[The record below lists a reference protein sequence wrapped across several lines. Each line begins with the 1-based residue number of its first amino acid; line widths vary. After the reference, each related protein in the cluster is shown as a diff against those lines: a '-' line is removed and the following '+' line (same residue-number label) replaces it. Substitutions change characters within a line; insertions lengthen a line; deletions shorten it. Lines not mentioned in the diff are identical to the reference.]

1 MCLSSFCKF
10 CYKSNILFY
19 LTMFLLKNYMFHVCF
34 CAFCYLLA
42 TSFFFVFSSA
52 CHLVLAKVGCFSVSV
67 IFQYYSSSHHS
78 ITVISVSFSEVVFF
92 LSDYQGVVFV
102 NIVLCFS

>member
-1 MCLSSFCKF
+1 MCVFVLFVICLPPRFSF
-10 CYKSNILFY
+10 
-19 LTMFLLKNYMFHVCF
+19 
-34 CAFCYLLA
+34 
-42 TSFFFVFSSA
+42 FSSA

-78 ITVISVSFSEVVFF
+78 ITVISVSFSEVSFSLAKLVFFF
-92 LSDYQGVVFV
+92 LSDYQGIVFI

>member
-1 MCLSSFCKF
+1 MCIFFVL
-10 CYKSNILFY
+10 
-19 LTMFLLKNYMFHVCF
+19 
-34 CAFCYLLA
+34 FCYLLA
-42 TSFFFVFSSA
+42 TSFFVFSSA

-78 ITVISVSFSEVVFF
+78 ITVISVSFSEVSFSLAKLFFF
-92 LSDYQGVVFV
+92 LSDYQGVVFI

>member
-1 MCLSSFCKF
+1 MCVFVICSLPR
-10 CYKSNILFY
+10 
-19 LTMFLLKNYMFHVCF
+19 
-34 CAFCYLLA
+34 
-42 TSFFFVFSSA
+42 FFVFSSA

-78 ITVISVSFSEVVFF
+78 ITVISVSFSEVSFSLVKLSFCFFF

-102 NIVLCFS
+102 DIVLCFS

>member
-1 MCLSSFCKF
+1 MCIFFVL
-10 CYKSNILFY
+10 
-19 LTMFLLKNYMFHVCF
+19 
-34 CAFCYLLA
+34 FCYLLA
-42 TSFFFVFSSA
+42 TSFFVFSSA

-78 ITVISVSFSEVVFF
+78 ITVISVISVSFSLAKLVFCFF
-92 LSDYQGVVFV
+92 LSDYHGVVFI

>member
-1 MCLSSFCKF
+1 MCVFV
-10 CYKSNILFY
+10 LFVICS
-19 LTMFLLKNYMFHVCF
+19 LPR
-34 CAFCYLLA
+34 
-42 TSFFFVFSSA
+42 FFVFSSA

-78 ITVISVSFSEVVFF
+78 ITVISVSSSLVKLSFCFF

>member
-1 MCLSSFCKF
+1 
-10 CYKSNILFY
+10 
-19 LTMFLLKNYMFHVCF
+19 MFLLKNYMFHVCF

-78 ITVISVSFSEVVFF
+78 ITVISVSFSEVSFSLVKLSFCFF
-92 LSDYQGVVFV
+92 FCLIIKELF
-102 NIVLCFS
+102 LLT

>member
-1 MCLSSFCKF
+1 
-10 CYKSNILFY
+10 
-19 LTMFLLKNYMFHVCF
+19 MFLCF
-34 CAFCYLLA
+34 LLFARYLV
-42 TSFFFVFSSA
+42 FFVFSSA

-78 ITVISVSFSEVVFF
+78 ITVISVSFSEVSFSLVKLSFCFF

>member
-1 MCLSSFCKF
+1 MCIFV
-10 CYKSNILFY
+10 LFVIC
-19 LTMFLLKNYMFHVCF
+19 LPPR
-34 CAFCYLLA
+34 
-42 TSFFFVFSSA
+42 FFVFSSA

-78 ITVISVSFSEVVFF
+78 ITVISVSFSEVSFSLAKLVFFF
-92 LSDYQGVVFV
+92 LSDYQGVVFI